1 MRTKPTAPSTAGER
15 GTWQLCRSV
24 SPRCGTAG
32 LRPPRARL
40 LRPHNGLG
48 SSVGSPIP
56 WGIAGIP
63 CTLPGPSRAG
73 LEPRAAV
80 GPAGPGHGGFL
91 LAGEEWVPGE
101 RVAGSALHP
110 GLVGASH
117 RPHPCG
123 TALPWVPS
131 TPSPPPLPAKAA
143 AGADAAGTADC
154 PRHLPDR
161 HRSQTHPARRAVQPL
176 QRDLQ
181 PVLLQVQ
188 HQPRRPAP
196 TRGQEQAP
204 RRHHAPSQLG
214 WVGRLPTG
222 QTSGWGRVWGW
233 ETESESATG
242 MVLWHQ
248 EPTTPH
254 PLPFQL
260 PAPHPP
266 FPGSLLPGE
275 RCGSRPFPTC
285 KGGLEGWL
293 GRQRVHGAWENAGG
307 GMGTELSPPEQRQR
321 RSSQLQHC
329 PCAGGL
335 QHLGLPHGP
344 TVFPLPL
351 ST

>member
-80 GPAGPGHGGFL
+80 GPAGLGHGGFV

-143 AGADAAGTADC
+143 AGADAAGPADC

-161 HRSQTHPARRAVQPL
+161 HRSQTHPAQRAVQPL

-188 HQPRRPAP
+188 YKGPRAG
-196 TRGQEQAP
+196 TTQAP
-204 RRHHAPSQLG
+204 RAFPAGLG
-214 WVGRLPTG
+214 GKAPTG

-233 ETESESATG
+233 ETGSESATG